1 MASAHLELVR
11 SIYSEWETGDYRS
24 SDWADPDIEVVFVE
38 PFDLGT
44 WRGLDGMREGWR
56 RYLGT
61 WDEFRTGVDEY
72 VEVDDERVLV
82 LNHFSGRG
90 KVSGLEVSS
99 VHAKGASLFHVRNG
113 KVVKLVLYGNREG
126 ALKDAGLA

>member
-1 MASAHLELVR
+1 MSSANLELVR
-11 SIYSEWETGDYRS
+11 AIYTRWESGDYHSSEW
-24 SDWADPDIEVVFVE
+24 AHPDIELVFADL
-38 PFDLGT
+38 PDLGT
-44 WRGLDGMREGWR
+44 WHGLDGLREGWR
-56 RYLGT
+56 RYLGI

-99 VHAKGASLFHVRNG
+99 VSARGASLFHLRDG
-113 KVVKLVLYGNREG
+113 KVVRLMLYANRERG
-126 ALKDAGLA
+126 LEDAGLV

>member
-1 MASAHLELVR
+1 MLSADL
-11 SIYSEWETGDYRS
+11 
-24 SDWADPDIEVVFVE
+24 PEV
-38 PFDLGT
+38 GT
-44 WRGLDGMREGWR
+44 WNGVDGMAEGWR
-56 RYLGT
+56 RYLGI

-99 VHAKGASLFHVRNG
+99 VSARGASLFHVRDG
-113 KVVKLVLYGNREG
+113 KVVKLVLYANRER
-126 ALKDAGLA
+126 GLEDVGLV